1 MGSPVLTTG
10 AFVLMIVGSMFKT
23 GALVLT
29 SGTLVLTTGE
39 FGLPAAGC
47 CDVMSC
53 ASPVVV
59 DHVVLVVDDV
69 VESVISLL
77 ISMGAFVFT
86 SGLFVA
92 AGGWVLTVTGVG

>member
-1 MGSPVLTTG
+1 MLNEARLYEVLEE
-10 AFVLMIVGSMFKT
+10 VLVKV
-23 GALVLT
+23 AELVL
-29 SGTLVLTTGE
+29 GK
-39 FGLPAAGC
+39 
-47 CDVMSC
+47 DV
-53 ASPVVV
+53 AE
-59 DHVVLVVDDV
+59 VVLVVDDV